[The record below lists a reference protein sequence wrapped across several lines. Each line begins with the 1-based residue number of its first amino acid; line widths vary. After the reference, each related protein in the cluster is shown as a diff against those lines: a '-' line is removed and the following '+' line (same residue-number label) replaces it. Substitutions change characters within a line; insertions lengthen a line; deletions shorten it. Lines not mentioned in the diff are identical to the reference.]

1 MVELLGLIRV
11 RLDGLEDFMEHVSLL
26 NVTCYTVVTSRK
38 VQALFGNYIF
48 VPELVS

>member
-1 MVELLGLIRV
+1 MDGRL
-11 RLDGLEDFMEHVSLL
+11 LDGAVSLL